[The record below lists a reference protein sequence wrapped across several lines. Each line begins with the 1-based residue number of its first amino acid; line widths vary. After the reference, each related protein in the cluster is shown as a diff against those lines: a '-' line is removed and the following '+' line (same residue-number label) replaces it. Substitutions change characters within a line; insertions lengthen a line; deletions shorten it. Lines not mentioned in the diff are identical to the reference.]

1 MKTLNVTDDGI
12 FPDDCSQGPVWVG
25 TLQNP
30 VNRAIYAIK
39 WASLVKHPQCV
50 FVVRLWDRKAKS
62 SKTVGTTWTNITIPI
77 EYNND
82 TCIMEIKLY
91 FQLAGGWRFYL
102 TNIDVQ
108 CEQGT
113 EKESVKSTNVHNLT
127 STKAP
132 SETISTVV
140 VPVCVTVAVVVV
152 VILVVVIAKKRK
164 DTNMSPPY
172 QNLRVL
178 NGM

>member
-1 MKTLNVTDDGI
+1 MLTQNRCPWIPDKSFVSADSRAIVKTLNVTDDGI

-82 TCIMEIKLY
+82 TCIMEIRLY
-91 FQLAGGWRFYL
+91 FQLAG
-102 TNIDVQ
+102 D
-108 CEQGT
+108 
-113 EKESVKSTNVHNLT
+113 
-127 STKAP
+127 
-132 SETISTVV
+132 
-140 VPVCVTVAVVVV
+140 
-152 VILVVVIAKKRK
+152 
-164 DTNMSPPY
+164 
-172 QNLRVL
+172 
-178 NGM
+178 